1 MPYYVA
7 LEVVMGKEYN
17 KKEDVW
23 SAGIVL
29 YMMLAGIPPFYCG
42 IAIEIFEAV
51 LRANLRFPTRV
62 FWSVSPSVKDLLR
75 KMRPSFFFFFFC
87 DFFFFFVGWLID

>member
-1 MPYYVA
+1 MSYYVA

-23 SAGIVL
+23 SAGVVL

-62 FWSVSPSVKDLLR
+62 FCLLNKLHLGDKVIDKLPSRHTSAHSSLVFARTSAD
-75 KMRPSFFFFFFC
+75 
-87 DFFFFFVGWLID
+87 